1 MFCFQWQRKAIDDT
15 SQYFKELSHSIEMLR
30 FIDKPEEDVVGLL
43 SDERP
48 HSQELPVNPVQDGL
62 QEVTLSWVF
71 TVEKLQEL

>member
-1 MFCFQWQRKAIDDT
+1 MAQETARGGNAM
-15 SQYFKELSHSIEMLR
+15 LSRTGL
-30 FIDKPEEDVVGLL
+30 PEEDVVGLL

>member
-1 MFCFQWQRKAIDDT
+1 M
-15 SQYFKELSHSIEMLR
+15 LSRTGL
-30 FIDKPEEDVVGLL
+30 PEEDVVGLL

-71 TVEKLQEL
+71 TVKKLQEL